1 MAITAAPPPDAP
13 QAAERPHVTRFD
25 LFAGFFFVGMI
36 GFGGIAAA
44 MHHVIVERRRWLD
57 DQQYASVLGLGQVL
71 PGANLVNMA
80 TIVGDRFQGFQGA
93 LLSLAGLIFMPVVIL
108 IGLAS
113 VYDQFATNPDVIA
126 ATKAAAAGAV
136 GLMFGTAYKIGK
148 TVVTTRWA
156 LLFAVLSF
164 VSIGILRLPLVGT
177 LLVLAPIAVAVNFWW
192 DRR

>member
-1 MAITAAPPPDAP
+1 MAISAAPPPDAAEP
-13 QAAERPHVTRFD
+13 ERPHVTRFD
-25 LFAGFFFVGMI
+25 LFSGFFVVGMI

>member
-1 MAITAAPPPDAP
+1 MAIRAAPPQDAP
-13 QAAERPHVTRFD
+13 QADGRPHVTRFD
-25 LFAGFFFVGMI
+25 LFAGFFLVGMI

-93 LLSLAGLIFMPVVIL
+93 VLALAGLIFMPIVIL
-108 IGLAS
+108 IGLAT

-148 TVVTTRWA
+148 TVVNTRWA
-156 LLFAVLSF
+156 LLFAFLSF

-177 LLVLAPIAVAVNFWW
+177 LLVLGPISVALNFWR
-192 DRR
+192 DQR

>member
-1 MAITAAPPPDAP
+1 VAISAAPPPDDA
-13 QAAERPHVTRFD
+13 QSTERPPVTRLD
-25 LFAGFFFVGMI
+25 LFSGFFLVGMI

-93 LLSLAGLIFMPVVIL
+93 VLSLAGLIFMPIVIL
-108 IGLAS
+108 IGLAT

-148 TVVTTRWA
+148 TVVNTRWA
-156 LLFAVLSF
+156 LLFAFLSF

-177 LLVLAPIAVAVNFWW
+177 LLVLGPIAVAVNFWW

>member
-1 MAITAAPPPDAP
+1 MDASLEP
-13 QAAERPHVTRFD
+13 SPAQAGPVEPPHVSRLDIFW
-25 LFAGFFFVGMI
+25 GFFLVGMF

-80 TIVGDRFQGFQGA
+80 TIVGDRFGGFAGA
-93 LLSLAGLIFMPVVIL
+93 VLALTGLIFMPIVIL
-108 IGLAS
+108 VILAT

-126 ATKAAAAGAV
+126 ATRAAAAGAV

-156 LLFAVLSF
+156 LLFAILSF
-164 VSIGILRLPLVGT
+164 ISIGLLRLPLVGT
-177 LLVLAPIAVAVNFWW
+177 LLVLGPISIAFSVW
-192 DRR
+192 RGEK

>member
-1 MAITAAPPPDAP
+1 METNAPTSPETAPAAP
-13 QAAERPHVTRFD
+13 QRVSRLD
-25 LFAGFFFVGMI
+25 LFTGFFLVGMF

-57 DQQYASVLGLGQVL
+57 DRQYASVLGLGQVL

-93 LLSLAGLIFMPVVIL
+93 VLALVGLTLMPIVIL
-108 IGLAS
+108 VVLAT
-113 VYDQFATNPDVIA
+113 VYDQVSANPDVIA

-136 GLMFGTAYKIGK
+136 GLMFGTAWKIGK
-148 TVVTTRWA
+148 NIVTSRWA
-156 LLFAVLSF
+156 LLFATLSF

-177 LLVLAPIAVAVNFWW
+177 LLVLGPIAAAVSFW
-192 DRR
+192 RSRP

>member
-1 MAITAAPPPDAP
+1 MATPDARPDDP
-13 QAAERPHVTRFD
+13 QSSEPLNVTRFD
-25 LFAGFFFVGMI
+25 LFAGFFLVGMI

-93 LLSLAGLIFMPVVIL
+93 VLSLAGLIFMPIVIL
-108 IGLAS
+108 IVLAT

-148 TVVTTRWA
+148 TVVNTRWA
-156 LLFAVLSF
+156 LLFAILSF
-164 VSIGILRLPLVGT
+164 LSIGILRLPLVGT
-177 LLVLAPIAVAVNFWW
+177 LLVLGPISVAVNFWW
-192 DRR
+192 DKR